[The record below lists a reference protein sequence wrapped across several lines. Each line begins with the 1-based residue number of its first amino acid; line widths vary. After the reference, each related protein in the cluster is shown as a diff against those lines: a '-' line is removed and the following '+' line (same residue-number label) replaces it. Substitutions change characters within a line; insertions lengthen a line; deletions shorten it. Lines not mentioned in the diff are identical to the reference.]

1 MSEEKRKF
9 DPRSHTIKLPGRKDR
24 NGNQGK
30 PVDYLPVAKR
40 VRWLR
45 DEHPDAHITSQILE
59 LTADRAVIQVQVSI
73 PDGGSAMAIGNES
86 KVGFPDYIG
95 KAETVALG
103 RALAILGYGIDFA
116 DEFDEQKEEADKRDY
131 EINQAN
137 TVKETPPPVH
147 PAARQKA
154 PNVGAMVEKAN
165 GNHSDLLPDHPADM
179 QLWFRGAV
187 NRMKPLPWSDDV
199 RNKNAQDLA
208 ISLKK
213 YGISDNKQRTRI
225 YQLLTDKV
233 SGKDMDPRELYLLQA
248 NASQA
253 GVEKM
258 LALVEWADELDQRK
272 LV

>member
-1 MSEEKRKF
+1 MTF
-9 DPRSHTIKLPGRKDR
+9 DPRAHTIKLPGRGKDAR
-24 NGNQGK
+24 
-30 PVDYLPVAKR
+30 PIDYLPVAKR
-40 VRWLR
+40 VRWFR
-45 DEHPDAHITSQILE
+45 EEHPDGEITSEVIE
-59 LTADRAVIQVQVSI
+59 LTDARAVFRVRVSI
-73 PDGGSAMAIGNES
+73 PNGGSAMATGNEYKS
-86 KVGFPDYIG
+86 AFPDYIG

-116 DEFDEQKEEADKRDY
+116 DEFEEGREKADPSTY

-137 TVKETPPPVH
+137 TVKETPPPAH

-165 GNHSDLLPDHPADM
+165 RNQAELLPDDPAEM

-187 NRMKPLPWSDDV
+187 NKMQPLPWSEIV
-199 RNKNAQDLA
+199 KNKNAQDLA
-208 ISLKK
+208 ITLKNH
-213 YGISDNKQRTRI
+213 GVSNKQRTRI
-225 YQLLTDKV
+225 YQLLTDKT
-233 SGKDMDPRELYLLQA
+233 SGKDMDPRELYILQV

-258 LALVEWADELDQRK
+258 LALVEWADELEQEK